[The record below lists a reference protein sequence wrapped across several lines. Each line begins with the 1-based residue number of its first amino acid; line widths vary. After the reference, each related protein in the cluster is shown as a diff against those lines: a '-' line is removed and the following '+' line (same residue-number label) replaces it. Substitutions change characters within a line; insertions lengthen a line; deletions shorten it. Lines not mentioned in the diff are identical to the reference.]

1 MRTLIS
7 VPAGVAQMSLATFTL
22 FSAIGT
28 VIWTAG
34 LALAGYVLG
43 QAYDVVSSYVDP
55 VSTTIAIGLVL
66 FYGYR
71 VATYKD
77 ARANS

>member
-1 MRTLIS
+1 M
-7 VPAGVAQMSLATFTL
+7 
-22 FSAIGT
+22 
-28 VIWTAG
+28 IWTAG